1 MGYPATP
8 NVPPNMPPNVL
19 PTLPQMKKQCVFVLE
34 ELIEAAVERILLDQ
48 RIIRADEIAHRALLE
63 PLTMQPPFTAGIDQP
78 IAHQGLQNVLP
89 ARTFARIGQTRR
101 KEKIEFEL
109 PIEMTGQKA
118 GAPLPRPM
126 QLHLVEPHLHAI
138 GFGMVR
144 HGPFGRKQRQ
154 LTMMSAVFVEGLDD
168 PTPGVALAVVDL
180 TKIQHGTLHHLAAGA
195 ALALDDAPIAMLFAV
210 LEPSRELQVHEQR
223 FYTKATSTKDTWSSL
238 QPFLP

>member
-1 MGYPATP
+1 MCCQR
-8 NVPPNMPPNVL
+8 VPSR
-19 PTLPQMKKQCVFVLE
+19 
-34 ELIEAAVERILLDQ
+34 ELGR
-48 RIIRADEIAHRALLE
+48 
-63 PLTMQPPFTAGIDQP
+63 
-78 IAHQGLQNVLP
+78 
-89 ARTFARIGQTRR
+89 RR

-168 PTPGVALAVVDL
+168 RHQASRWLSLISPRYNTGRC
-180 TKIQHGTLHHLAAGA
+180 TTL
-195 ALALDDAPIAMLFAV
+195 P
-210 LEPSRELQVHEQR
+210 PEQR
-223 FYTKATSTKDTWSSL
+223 LLSTML
-238 QPFLP
+238 Q

>member
-1 MGYPATP
+1 
-8 NVPPNMPPNVL
+8 
-19 PTLPQMKKQCVFVLE
+19 
-34 ELIEAAVERILLDQ
+34 
-48 RIIRADEIAHRALLE
+48 
-63 PLTMQPPFTAGIDQP
+63 TMQPPFTAGIDQP

-89 ARTFARIGQTRR
+89 ARTFARIGQARR

-180 TKIQHGTLHHLAAGA
+180 TKIYPDSLKSREKFLAVSDWTDSVARMIQSGFLSEEDRMA
-195 ALALDDAPIAMLFAV
+195 LTALARDGSSPCRMTRRANALVLLDEGWICQQVAHALLLDDDTIRSWRKLF
-210 LEPSRELQVHEQR
+210 EQR
-223 FYTKATSTKDTWSSL
+223 GIEGLTSFDVGGSASYLSVK
-238 QPFLP
+238 

>member
-1 MGYPATP
+1 
-8 NVPPNMPPNVL
+8 
-19 PTLPQMKKQCVFVLE
+19 VLE

-89 ARTFARIGQTRR
+89 ARTFARIGQARR

-126 QLHLVEPHLHAI
+126 QLHSRRAAPA
-138 GFGMVR
+138 R
-144 HGPFGRKQRQ
+144 HRFWHGPARPFGRKQRQ

-168 PTPGVALAVVDL
+168 PTPGVR
-180 TKIQHGTLHHLAAGA
+180 AGC
-195 ALALDDAPIAMLFAV
+195 
-210 LEPSRELQVHEQR
+210 R
-223 FYTKATSTKDTWSSL
+223 
-238 QPFLP
+238 